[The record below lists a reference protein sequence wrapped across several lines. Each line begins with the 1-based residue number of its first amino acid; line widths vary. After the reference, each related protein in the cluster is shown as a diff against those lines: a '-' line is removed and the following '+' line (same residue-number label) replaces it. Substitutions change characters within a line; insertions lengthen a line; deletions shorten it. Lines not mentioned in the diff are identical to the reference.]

1 MAALGPIPD
10 ETYLFGNLVCH
21 VRYAGQSH
29 AHRHP
34 KVPHYG
40 ARMVGVL
47 VLMLMLMLKM
57 MGVRKRMLVGMRVAV
72 VEMRVLLLQVLQLG
86 GGGMGMWVRMVD
98 SCREGHGGVVE
109 SKAAHVEAG
118 TVAVHQ
124 HHCRGKVE
132 GTR

>member
-1 MAALGPIPD
+1 MAALGPIPV

-21 VRYAGQSH
+21 VRHAGQSH
-29 AHRHP
+29 AHRHS

-47 VLMLMLMLKM
+47 VLMLKM
-57 MGVRKRMLVGMRVAV
+57 MGMGMRMLVGMRVAV

-86 GGGMGMWVRMVD
+86 GGRMRMWVGMVD
-98 SCREGHGGVVE
+98 SCCEGHGGIVE
-109 SKAAHVEAG
+109 PKAAHVEAG

-132 GTR
+132 GTRR